1 MWPFGRFLRRARLGP
16 HGERLAAKFLRRQ
29 GMKVLARNYRCPV
42 GEADLIVL
50 DGSTRPRQGAE
61 TIVFVEVK
69 TKASDHFTNPESAVN
84 AEKRRRIKKVAGYY
98 LASRATEGLNV
109 RYDIVAV
116 VIRKGEKARIRH
128 IPAAFQ

>member
-1 MWPFGRFLRRARLGP
+1 MWPFGRFFRPSRLGP
-16 HGERLAAKFLRRQ
+16 QGERLAAKFLRRQ

-50 DGSTRPRQGAE
+50 DSSTRPRQGAE

-98 LASRATEGLNV
+98 LASRPTEGLNV

-116 VIRKGEKARIRH
+116 VVRKGEEPKIRH
-128 IPAAFQ
+128 IPAAFK